1 MPDIEAM
8 KKTQDVK
15 GLIHLLDHSEHDIQ
29 WRAADALGSLGEI
42 ACDPLLKILAFPKV
56 NVRVGVIE
64 ALGDIKSPRSVEP
77 LIQTL
82 ARDKSNE
89 VRWVAALALGAIG
102 DKRAIPALEQ
112 SLRDGDRY
120 LRYGSEKSLTMLGW
134 QPEDDTERAYA
145 FIAMQDWESV
155 KKLGLAAVD
164 PLMDILKDKNP
175 VTRGKIIDILGSIRG
190 HEATQTC
197 EAALMDVDPG
207 VRWKAVV
214 GARKCGVS
222 NTRLPLIL
230 SRRPWTTPS
239 PVGAAVL
246 NFFFFGLGYH
256 YLQKWYGYLIYTSF
270 MATMVFVQLYT
281 DVPVPFI
288 YAYPI
293 TWIFAIQT
301 YFMVKKMHDL

>member
-1 MPDIEAM
+1 MPDIDAL
-8 KKTQDVK
+8 KNAHDVR
-15 GLIHLLDHSEHDIQ
+15 GLIHLLDHKEHDIQ

-42 ACDPLLKILAFPKV
+42 SCDPLLKILTFPRV
-56 NVRVGVIE
+56 NVRVGAIE
-64 ALGDIKSPRSVEP
+64 ALCEIKSPRSVEP

-82 ARDKSNE
+82 AKDKSNE

-102 DKRAIPALEQ
+102 DIRALPALLD

-120 LRYGSEKSLTMLGW
+120 LRYGSIKSLTMLGW
-134 QPEDDTERAYA
+134 QPENDTDRAYT
-145 FIAMQDWESV
+145 FIAVQDWESV
-155 KKLGLAAVD
+155 KKLGLPAVD

-175 VTRGKIIDILGSIRG
+175 VTRGKIIEILSGIRG

-197 EAALMDVDPG
+197 ESALMDSDPE

-222 NTRLPLIL
+222 NTRVPLIL
-230 SRRPWTTPS
+230 SHRPWTTPS
-239 PVGAAVL
+239 PIGAAIL

-256 YLQKWYGYLIYTSF
+256 YLQKWYGFLIYTSF
-270 MATMVFVQLYT
+270 MASMVFVQLYT
-281 DVPVPFI
+281 DVAVPFI